1 MPKAASPLEDLMSL
15 PRGLHVYDFGVSIFN
30 VFPRTGY
37 RCRIS
42 NSPKKNNEQHFYL
55 CIRAHNV
62 ERVATFTTRL
72 KHGFGSSL
80 ELILFAAPLRWI
92 GDTSR
97 DMSLEEGSGERQLG
111 IFRGLKKSRKHHV
124 LKINSLFFLSRWI

>member
-1 MPKAASPLEDLMSL
+1 MSL

-55 CIRAHNV
+55 CIRAHNYV
-62 ERVATFTTRL
+62 EMVTTFTTHL
-72 KHGFGSSL
+72 KHSLISSL
-80 ELILFAAPLRWI
+80 ELILFATPV
-92 GDTSR
+92 S
-97 DMSLEEGSGERQLG
+97 
-111 IFRGLKKSRKHHV
+111 
-124 LKINSLFFLSRWI
+124 